1 MGVLYKKLGDGSV
14 IREVNPKLR
23 KEILNN
29 YYWPHREKLNQALM
43 TNQNQMASLQ
53 GFCSELHY
61 VYNIKINLD
70 AYDNVL
76 MRIVKKLQP
85 KNKLTIFKT
94 YFY

>member
-43 TNQNQMASLQ
+43 TN
-53 GFCSELHY
+53 
-61 VYNIKINLD
+61 
-70 AYDNVL
+70 
-76 MRIVKKLQP
+76 
-85 KNKLTIFKT
+85 
-94 YFY
+94 